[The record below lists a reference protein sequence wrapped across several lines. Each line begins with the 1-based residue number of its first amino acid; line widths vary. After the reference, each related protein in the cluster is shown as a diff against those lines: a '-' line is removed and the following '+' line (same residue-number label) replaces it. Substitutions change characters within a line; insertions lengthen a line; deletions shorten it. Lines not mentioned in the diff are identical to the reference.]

1 MKCEW
6 QTQRQIVPESKS
18 SPPKSPERDDTLA
31 LTTIDPWD
39 TLPGD
44 EVAERKHLLRYY
56 IEAFVPSVSVAT
68 TTSSFYTSLYIPM
81 AFDSEGMLDAITSMS
96 AAQLARRSSDPER
109 AKHYRALSSKQQAS
123 CHAFLQSRLGP
134 DGAPVTDSYQ
144 VLGILLLL
152 VGLECLNGNKSTK
165 WLSQIQCARK
175 IMDSLRWAHVGGESW
190 ELEALHRHFT
200 YHEVMA
206 SLMGG
211 LVPTGA
217 PSAVELMTFP
227 YHMPENKLTI
237 DPLMGISYYLCSIIT
252 RIQYVTSSATAFP
265 NVSRAAFDAVE
276 RDIQQWVYESPIFAP
291 DIDLPI
297 ALDLIAL
304 AESYRLAALIQLY
317 RTSGEH
323 KYLIPGC
330 ASRAMQFV
338 ARIPPGSP
346 AESSLLYPIFLA
358 GAELESE
365 EEISKC
371 NERLAAIQQRNRYEN
386 TSNVQEVLQE
396 VWKAAL
402 NGGQKKDWEEVLR
415 EWEWSFSLG

>member
-6 QTQRQIVPESKS
+6 QTQRQIVPDSKARVS
-18 SPPKSPERDDTLA
+18 KSPEREESLA
-31 LTTIDPWD
+31 ITTIDPWD

-44 EVAERKHLLRYY
+44 ELAERKHLLRYY

-68 TTSSFYTSLYIPM
+68 TASSFYTSLYIPM
-81 AFDSEGMLDAITSMS
+81 AFDSEGMLDAITAMS
-96 AAQLARRSSDPER
+96 SAQLARRSSDPER
-109 AKHYRALSSKQQAS
+109 AKHYRELSSKQQAR
-123 CHAFLQSRLGP
+123 CHTFLRSRLGP
-134 DGAPVTDSYQ
+134 DGAPVTDTYQ

-152 VGLECLNGNKSTK
+152 VGLECLNGNKNTR

-175 IMDSLRWAHVGGESW
+175 IMDSLCWAQVGGETW

-206 SLMGG
+206 SLMVGI
-211 LVPTGA
+211 VPTEA
-217 PSAVELMTFP
+217 PSPAELMTFP
-227 YHMPENKLTI
+227 YRMPENKLTI

-252 RIQYVTSSATAFP
+252 RIQYVTSSAPAFP
-265 NVSRAAFDAVE
+265 NVSKAAFDAVE

-317 RTSGEH
+317 RTSEEH
-323 KYLIPGC
+323 KHLIPGC

-358 GAELESE
+358 GAELEGE

-371 NERLAAIQQRNRYEN
+371 YERLNAIQQRNRYEN
-386 TSNVQEVLQE
+386 TSTVQEVLQE
-396 VWKAAL
+396 VWKPAL
-402 NGGQKKDWEEVLR
+402 NGGEKKDWEQVLR
-415 EWEWSFSLG
+415 EFGWSFSLG